1 MRIFFVAFIISAAIT
16 AHADALEDLKAASVC
31 YVAAMKAAL
40 ALSDREDC
48 TETVAKS
55 DEYSAARVAYY
66 KAARRALPALLE
78 TAKGQET
85 SNGYG
90 NELTEIVRGFGE
102 NRDEEVTEMVEAK
115 LNRCPSSDQ
124 GDQARLAV
132 EQAKEAG
139 ERFTKDF
146 GQLEGA

>member
-85 SNGYG
+85 SNSYG

-102 NRDEEVTEMVEAK
+102 NRDEEVTEILEAK
-115 LNRCPSSDQ
+115 LNRCSSSDSA
-124 GDQARLAV
+124 GPGSLRRRTG
-132 EQAKEAG
+132 KENRRAIH
-139 ERFTKDF
+139 
-146 GQLEGA
+146 